1 MVTDL
6 EPGHRYSFRCSA
18 MSEQG
23 SSGWGLT
30 MQAET
35 LPGLP
40 FEVDSLHLVAA
51 APTSLTLRWSQPFGR
66 GSRVTSYVLEMAI
79 TAVLEAAQAAH
90 AAQQAAAA
98 AQQQEQLHEL
108 AAAQGGQGAPALVQ
122 DQQQQPQTNGLYPSS
137 SSGFDE
143 DAHFWPAY
151 QGPDSSCTG
160 EGSAQTAKGWRWP
173 PVAQG
178 ACVHLHAPSL
188 HSTCHLLAPHQ
199 HLLTTSPAR

>member
-51 APTSLTLRWSQPFGR
+51 APTSLKLRWSQPFGR
-66 GSRVTSYVLEMAI
+66 GARVTSYVLEMAI

-98 AQQQEQLHEL
+98 AQQQHEL
-108 AAAQGGQGAPALVQ
+108 AAAAEQGGQGAPALVQ
-122 DQQQQPQTNGLYPSS
+122 DQQQPQTNGVHPSS
-137 SSGFDE
+137 SSGPDE

-160 EGSAQTAKGWRWP
+160 EGAFGGGCQGLLVVTCGTGPVHAAACTLPAQHLPPAGTA
-173 PVAQG
+173 
-178 ACVHLHAPSL
+178 
-188 HSTCHLLAPHQ
+188 LAP
-199 HLLTTSPAR
+199 LDGPPCR